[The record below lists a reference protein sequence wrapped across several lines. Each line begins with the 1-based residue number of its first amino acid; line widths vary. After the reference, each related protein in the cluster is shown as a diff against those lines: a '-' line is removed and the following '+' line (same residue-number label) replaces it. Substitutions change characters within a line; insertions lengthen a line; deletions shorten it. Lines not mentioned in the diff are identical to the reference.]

1 MFKENYLVDN
11 WTSDY
16 WKVSI
21 YLVFFETLE
30 HLVEERP
37 KRVVSNEERF
47 CFGGTSY
54 LSPAS
59 LLSITP
65 EIVVILFNT

>member
-37 KRVVSNEERF
+37 KRVKES
-47 CFGGTSY
+47 GA
-54 LSPAS
+54 L
-59 LLSITP
+59 ITFMGIP
-65 EIVVILFNT
+65 VRKWSTDYMYGYSSKEVEH